1 MREMFRR
8 TAEAAA
14 IALGSAWLFVSNVL
28 LVLGWVAVGPYFG
41 FSDTWQ
47 LWMNT
52 FTTVITYLAVFLI
65 QNTQNRHSKAT
76 HLKLD
81 ELISSLEG
89 ARNQLVDLENM
100 PDDELDRLEQQFRL
114 VRKRTAHG
122 EIGATRSLKGEPD
135 CNVRES

>member
-1 MREMFRR
+1 
-8 TAEAAA
+8 
-14 IALGSAWLFVSNVL
+14 
-28 LVLGWVAVGPYFG
+28 
-41 FSDTWQ
+41 
-47 LWMNT
+47 MNT